1 MSTELSINRL
11 FGSVFFKGPSKSN
24 AVALTFDDGPH
35 PRFTVAI
42 LEELRRANIR
52 ATFFMTGENLRS
64 HKNVAKL
71 VHESGHEIANHSFS
85 HTRNPFTGRN
95 KISAEIKDTSA
106 LIEDIT
112 GVRVTLYRPPYGI
125 LTPTIYSVCNNLG
138 LRIILWSIN
147 SRDYI
152 MRKQST
158 VADRVIIKLKPGAIV
173 LFHDCHFNDPLK
185 DYSSTNTALGLIAS
199 FLARENLSALTVGS
213 LIADT
218 KR

>member
-1 MSTELSINRL
+1 
-11 FGSVFFKGPSKSN
+11 
-24 AVALTFDDGPH
+24 
-35 PRFTVAI
+35 
-42 LEELRRANIR
+42 
-52 ATFFMTGENLRS
+52 
-64 HKNVAKL
+64 
-71 VHESGHEIANHSFS
+71 
-85 HTRNPFTGRN
+85 
-95 KISAEIKDTSA
+95 
-106 LIEDIT
+106 
-112 GVRVTLYRPPYGI
+112 
-125 LTPTIYSVCNNLG
+125 
-138 LRIILWSIN
+138 
-147 SRDYI
+147 